1 MRQTGLT
8 PYEEVR
14 ETATREVEHPPDVVS
29 ILLSI
34 FYSFKHVAVI
44 SVTSILRLSYY
55 TKESCVASRCLVDR
69 EKSTRQILINRLGT
83 PMFTISLFFFLFFFT
98 YDSIGTS

>member
-1 MRQTGLT
+1 MRQTGFT

-44 SVTSILRLSYY
+44 SVTSILRLSCYRKKAALPVGVWW
-55 TKESCVASRCLVDR
+55 TGKRVHV
-69 EKSTRQILINRLGT
+69 K
-83 PMFTISLFFFLFFFT
+83 F
-98 YDSIGTS
+98 

>member
-44 SVTSILRLSYY
+44 SVTSIL
-55 TKESCVASRCLVDR
+55 
-69 EKSTRQILINRLGT
+69 
-83 PMFTISLFFFLFFFT
+83 
-98 YDSIGTS
+98 

>member
-34 FYSFKHVAVI
+34 FYSFKHVAAI
-44 SVTSILRLSYY
+44 SVTSILRLSCYRKKAVLPVGVWW
-55 TKESCVASRCLVDR
+55 T
-69 EKSTRQILINRLGT
+69 G
-83 PMFTISLFFFLFFFT
+83 
-98 YDSIGTS
+98 